1 MMKIKLTECPIC
13 NGTKFKDLDYLR
25 EQKYWYDRDYLY
37 KDQVGFKICETCA
50 FVTYDYETDAELKRR
65 YDALVPVVTA
75 NSLITKNRKIEYH
88 KKFLEG
94 NYGSRFLDYGCATGY
109 LLNYVWENGSNEIVV
124 DGVEFSKLLSD
135 YALYEYGFEIK
146 DHIPERKDHIPND
159 EYDFISCYHTL
170 EHVQYPDKL
179 LEEFRKHLSDDGY
192 LYLAI
197 PHWFS
202 GELDEASGSQCVEFE
217 ELYHLNHVNVFSEN
231 DLQNLLKKVGFKIIK
246 EDRKLYGYTVLCE
259 KAEPKELTSGN
270 YANCETIVKDLEN
283 QKKAM
288 ELFKQGNHREA
299 LEYYKNYPDAW
310 IHHAI
315 KDFKDLE
322 KQKDILI
329 QAMDAT
335 DGAYKIKRQLA
346 HLYFTWNQN
355 NAGEKRLTNHI
366 KNAKQLFEELIEE
379 KPGMEDFY
387 YYLAMI
393 EKDYYQNYE
402 KARELY
408 EIILKI
414 NPAKYVEIHNLI
426 GELWKVKGENNE

>member
-1 MMKIKLTECPIC
+1 MKIKLTECPIC

-37 KDQVGFKICETCA
+37 KDPVGFKICETCA

-75 NSLITKNRKIEYH
+75 NSLITKNRKLEYH
-88 KKFLEG
+88 KKFLDEFMPCG
-94 NYGSRFLDYGCATGY
+94 NVLDYGCATGY
-109 LLNYVWENGSNEIVV
+109 FLDYIWKSGCVV
-124 DGVEFSKLLSD
+124 AQLSFNTGVEFSKLLSD
-135 YALYEYGFEIK
+135 YALYEYNIEVK
-146 DHIPERKDHIPND
+146 DHIPDK
-159 EYDFISCYHTL
+159 EYDLICCYHTL

-179 LEEFRKHLSDDGY
+179 LTEFRNHLANEGN

-197 PHWFS
+197 PHWFN

-217 ELYHLNHVNVFSEN
+217 ELYHVNHVNVFSEN

-270 YANCETIVKDLEN
+270 YANCGTIVKDLEN

-288 ELFKQGNHREA
+288 ELFKQGNHHEA

-322 KQKDILI
+322 KQKDTLL

-408 EIILKI
+408 ETILKI

-426 GELWKVKGENNE
+426 GELWKVKGENG